1 MTTAIERVSA
11 LLERIDKVNP
21 LVNAVVAVDRDG
33 ALAAAKTADACA
45 EPLGP
50 LHGVP
55 VTVKDAI
62 HVAGLPVT
70 WGAVPGF
77 VADRDATLVARLRA
91 AGAIVV
97 GTTNVAAM
105 LADFGQTA
113 NDLFGTTNNP
123 WDLTRSPGGSSGGS
137 AAALAAGLTH
147 LEFGSDLA
155 GSIRLPAAACG
166 VYGLRPTPD
175 TVPLT
180 GFRPPGAPDGATP
193 MSYLTALGPLATSAA
208 DLRTAL
214 QVTGGPDD
222 AAARAYTW
230 SLAPP
235 RHRRLADFRV
245 GVVMDDPAGPVLTPV
260 GDRLSAVVDA
270 LVAAGV
276 TVVPGWPDGVSPAS
290 ARSFAGLIDAFFAFT
305 GDGELGDL
313 VTHERTRLATRSAW
327 SRYFAG
333 AGIDVFLCPAN
344 FTTALP
350 HDPRPFDERDIDGR
364 PYTDQAFWI
373 SHASL
378 AGLPSVVAPVGL
390 ATNGLPVGVQVIGP
404 AHEDD
409 TAITFAELLAD
420 VVGGFTPAPV

>member
-1 MTTAIERVSA
+1 MTSAVARVTA
-11 LLERIDKVNP
+11 LLDRIDKVNP
-21 LVNAVVAVDRDG
+21 QVNAVVAVDRDG
-33 ALAAAKTADACA
+33 ALAAAEAADAA
-45 EPLGP
+45 EPRGP

-55 VTVKDAI
+55 VTVKDAF

-77 VADRDATLVARLRA
+77 VADRDATVVARLRA

-97 GTTNVAAM
+97 GTTNVAPM

-113 NDLFGTTNNP
+113 NELFGATNNP
-123 WDLTRSPGGSSGGS
+123 WDLDRSPAGSSGGS

-147 LEFGSDLA
+147 LEFGSDMA

-166 VYGLRPTPD
+166 VYGLRPTPE

-180 GFRPPGAPDGATP
+180 GFRPPGAPDGPTP

-214 QVTGGPDD
+214 RVTSGPDD

-230 SLAPP
+230 ALAPP

-245 GVVMDDPAGPVLTPV
+245 GVLMDDPACPVLPGV
-260 GDRLSAVVDA
+260 GDRLSAVADA
-270 LVAAGV
+270 VAAAGA
-276 TVVPGWPDGVSPAS
+276 TVVPGWPDGVSPATT
-290 ARSFAGLIDAFFAFT
+290 RSFAPLIDAFMAFT
-305 GDGELGDL
+305 GQGELGDL
-313 VTHERTRLATRSAW
+313 VPHERARLATRSAW
-327 SRYFAG
+327 ARYFADV
-333 AGIDVFLCPAN
+333 DVFLCPAN

-350 HDPRPFDERDIDGR
+350 HDPRPFGERDVDGR

-373 SHASL
+373 AFASL
-378 AGLPSVVAPVGL
+378 AGLPAVVAPAGL
-390 ATNGLPVGVQVIGP
+390 AHGLPVGVQVIGP

-420 VVGGFTPAPV
+420 VVGGFTPAPI